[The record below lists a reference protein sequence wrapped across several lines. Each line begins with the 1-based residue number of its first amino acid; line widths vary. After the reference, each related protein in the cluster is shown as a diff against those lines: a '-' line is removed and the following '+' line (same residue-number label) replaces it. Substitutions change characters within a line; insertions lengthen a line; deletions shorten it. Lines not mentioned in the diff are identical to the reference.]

1 MLKHLPNIP
10 KRFLKKLAW
19 SHSVSLVYI
28 ITGTRKGLGKE
39 LAEYY
44 LEKGFKVSGCSRGK
58 SSIEHDNYLH
68 FELDVSDEKMAM
80 AMVRKT
86 KKIFGKVDVL
96 LNNAGIAAMNHI
108 LTTPYSNAQS
118 IFNTNFFGTFLF
130 SREVSKVM
138 LRQRYGSIVNYTT
151 VAVPLNLE
159 GEAVYAASKAAI
171 EAFTRISAKE
181 LGEFGIRV
189 NAIGPTPVKTDLIR
203 NVPENKLQD
212 LLEQQAI
219 QRFGGFDDVVN
230 VIDFFNSE
238 KSNFITGQIL
248 YLGGVFK

>member
-1 MLKHLPNIP
+1 MLEQ
-10 KRFLKKLAW
+10 
-19 SHSVSLVYI
+19 VYL

-44 LEKGFKVSGCSRGK
+44 LAKGHKVAGCSRGK
-58 SSIEHDNYLH
+58 SSVQHDNYLH
-68 FELDVSDEKMAM
+68 FELDVSNEMSVTS
-80 AMVRKT
+80 MVRKT
-86 KKIFGKVDVL
+86 KKIFGSIDVL

-108 LTTPYSNAQS
+108 LTTPYQNAHNV
-118 IFNTNFFGTFLF
+118 FNTNFFGTFLF

-138 LRQRYGSIVNYTT
+138 MKQKSGSIVNYTT
-151 VAVPLNLE
+151 VAVPLDLE
-159 GEAVYAASKAAI
+159 GEAVYAASKSAI
-171 EAFTRISAKE
+171 ESFTRVSAKE
-181 LGEFGIRV
+181 LGQFGIRV

-203 NVPENKLQD
+203 NVPENKLQV

-219 QRFGGFDDVVN
+219 KRFGEFEDVVN

-238 KSNFITGQIL
+238 ESNFITGQIL